1 MTDEQDYYLC
11 ILDELDN
18 YSGDLTK
25 WEIDFVE
32 SMCEKIDPDG
42 EYEFSHKERAVL
54 DSMKTKYLQ

>member
-1 MTDEQDYYLC
+1 MTDEQDYYLY
-11 ILDELDN
+11 ILEELDN

-32 SMCEKIDPDG
+32 SMCEKIESNE

-54 DSMKTKYLQ
+54 DSMKEKYLQ